1 MDSPKISIVIPMFNE
16 ERFVR
21 MCIDSILNQT
31 FKDFELILIDDKS
44 TDSTLDQ
51 IPKDSRI
58 KLIKNDENLGLPKSR
73 NIGLNSAT
81 SDLVMFIDADDAI
94 FPQALETLFTAAK
107 ESESDVVHMNSFFET
122 VDEAKSLESEIS
134 AEQVYDADSTPRVLT
149 TDFKER
155 IERELLRETMLPMT
169 WLNLYRRKFLIDNK
183 ITFPE
188 VQCCSDWLYHYT
200 TLMNAQK
207 FMVLDSACYL
217 HRIHSDGISST
228 KPDKKLR
235 TFISNLPKILE
246 SITNIFERELPI
258 KLARSAID
266 TLKIHVYNRL
276 THFQVE
282 ECFAGAIPFELI
294 EQIEREEFEK
304 FSLEDF
310 KFVSIIFNANI
321 ANLFRSI
328 SLMRQQ
334 QVVKFDD

>member
-1 MDSPKISIVIPMFNE
+1 
-16 ERFVR
+16 
-21 MCIDSILNQT
+21 
-31 FKDFELILIDDKS
+31 
-44 TDSTLDQ
+44 
-51 IPKDSRI
+51 
-58 KLIKNDENLGLPKSR
+58 
-73 NIGLNSAT
+73 
-81 SDLVMFIDADDAI
+81 
-94 FPQALETLFTAAK
+94 
-107 ESESDVVHMNSFFET
+107 
-122 VDEAKSLESEIS
+122 
-134 AEQVYDADSTPRVLT
+134 
-149 TDFKER
+149 
-155 IERELLRETMLPMT
+155 MT
-169 WLNLYRRKFLIDNK
+169 
-183 ITFPE
+183 
-188 VQCCSDWLYHYT
+188 
-200 TLMNAQK
+200 AQK